1 VAKSFSVK
9 SASPHSGKPS
19 RAVLNQVNPWD
30 EAVVLLKTL
39 QTDWSNLAA
48 IKWLPLG
55 MSTIGILLL
64 WRLNGLLLLTLLCGA
79 AMGSLTYGMV
89 KERQYPRWRSIL
101 AGLQKGKTPLGM
113 SVGVGVL
120 TLTLSY
126 SAIAV
131 WQDLQSPWLAL
142 MLLTQEVGL
151 MMVLGLVLWSVVSRP
166 KAEPSLNFDRCVAGL
181 LHRDELRRLM
191 AVRQLAQMQDK
202 NALSQQ
208 QQSMAVEY
216 LQLLAERETSPII
229 GRAIQESLSSL
240 APYPQLSDRSSASD
254 RVLMQY
260 PKVKESQVNAVRIKQ
275 TVS

>member
-1 VAKSFSVK
+1 
-9 SASPHSGKPS
+9 
-19 RAVLNQVNPWD
+19 
-30 EAVVLLKTL
+30 
-39 QTDWSNLAA
+39 
-48 IKWLPLG
+48 
-55 MSTIGILLL
+55 
-64 WRLNGLLLLTLLCGA
+64 
-79 AMGSLTYGMV
+79 
-89 KERQYPRWRSIL
+89 
-101 AGLQKGKTPLGM
+101 
-113 SVGVGVL
+113 
-120 TLTLSY
+120 
-126 SAIAV
+126 
-131 WQDLQSPWLAL
+131 